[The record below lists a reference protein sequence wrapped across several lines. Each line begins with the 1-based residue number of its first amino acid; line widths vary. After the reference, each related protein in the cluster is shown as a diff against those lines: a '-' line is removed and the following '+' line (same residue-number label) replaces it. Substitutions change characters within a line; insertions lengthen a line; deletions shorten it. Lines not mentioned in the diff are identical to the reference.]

1 MRNRII
7 VLLLTAAML
16 LSSFSFVYANEE
28 VDFNYS
34 DAKFLDSLG
43 IMQLMD
49 EGEYSKYITRED
61 FAYSTAKLMGLEGT
75 SSTRYYTDLRAEG
88 YAFGYIN
95 ELAEVGVLSPSAN
108 DTFRPFDYITFDEAY
123 KMLVTVLGYAPVA
136 NIRGGYPR
144 GYITVAGENNML

>member
-61 FAYSTAKLMGLEGT
+61 FAYSTAKLMVHLQH
-75 SSTRYYTDLRAEG
+75 
-88 YAFGYIN
+88 
-95 ELAEVGVLSPSAN
+95 V
-108 DTFRPFDYITFDEAY
+108 ITQ
-123 KMLVTVLGYAPVA
+123 T
-136 NIRGGYPR
+136 
-144 GYITVAGENNML
+144 